1 MSVYLF
7 EINKK
12 SCVLPNIK
20 FQPVRTSIYRDDSYT
35 YIEMDY
41 IHINMIGTQVI
52 RDVEPTILVEI
63 TRWIHHPAP
72 RISVSASDE

>member
-12 SCVLPNIK
+12 SCVLRNIK

-52 RDVEPTILVEI
+52 RDVKPTILVEI
-63 TRWIHHPAP
+63 TRWIHHPAH